1 MTCGNDAPVVDLDGT
16 ADDPGGDIDF
26 AVTFTEGTPAV
37 IVDAANLTVTD
48 VDNPNLDSATVTIT
62 NLLDA
67 GVETLTATTTGSITV
82 NYVAPALTLTGTD
95 TLANYQQV
103 LRTVTYNN
111 TSQNPNTT
119 ARTITFVGND
129 GTVDSALATSTV
141 TIQAINS
148 APSFTKGADQTVN
161 EDAGAQTV
169 SGWATA
175 ISDGDGNTQ
184 TLTFNVT
191 DNTNA
196 ALFSTGPAISPA
208 GVLTYTPA
216 AGANGTAT
224 ITITLS
230 DDGATGT
237 ECQHQCAADV
247 HHHGQCDQ

>member
-1 MTCGNDAPVVDLDGT
+1 MTVTCGNDAPVVDLDGT

-48 VDNPNLDSATVTIT
+48 VDSPNLDSATVTIT
-62 NLLDA
+62 NLLDV
-67 GVETLTATTTGSITV
+67 GVETLAATTTGTSITAV
-82 NYVAPALTLTGTD
+82 YTAATGVLSLTGTD

-129 GTVDSALATSTV
+129 GTIDSALATSTV

-191 DNTNA
+191 GNTNPRSSVPGRRSA
-196 ALFSTGPAISPA
+196 QPES
-208 GVLTYTPA
+208 
-216 AGANGTAT
+216 
-224 ITITLS
+224 
-230 DDGATGT
+230 
-237 ECQHQCAADV
+237 
-247 HHHGQCDQ
+247 